1 MIKFPFMNGQQL
13 NLDWIMQQLRAIL
26 NFMPIDQGAVGDV
39 LQRGTRGATW
49 QPLTSVVYDIDGMS
63 TAAEVTAS
71 DELPIYDVSAQGNY
85 KVTVQDVLDLA
96 AAPVDSVNG
105 QTGAVVLDASDVGA
119 LPDTYAAPVDSVNGQ
134 TGAVVLDASDVGAL
148 PDTYAAPVSSVSG
161 KTGAV
166 TLDASDVGL
175 GNVDNEQQYS
185 ASNPPP
191 YPVTSV
197 NGQTGAVTIPSS
209 SMVFGAKTSVTL
221 NVYSGLGTITAQSMF
236 CRLSDDGK
244 FLFISGYVDLN
255 FASTGDYTI
264 LLLSNVT
271 LTGFS
276 DNLTYPKTPLCFNSS
291 GNLDITMYENSGFS
305 RVGNALRISVA
316 DPASTGARK
325 IVIQPTIIPL
335 E

>member
-1 MIKFPFMNGQQL
+1 MIKFPFQNAQEL
-13 NLDWIMQQLRAIL
+13 NLDWLMQMIRKLL
-26 NFMPIDQGAVGDV
+26 DFLPVDQGAVGDV
-39 LQRGTRGATW
+39 LQRGTDRAVW
-49 QPLTSVVYDIDGMS
+49 LPPVAVSLDVHDLTPASEVD
-63 TAAEVTAS
+63 TA

-85 KVTVQDVLDLA
+85 KTTVQDILDLA
-96 AAPVDSVNG
+96 SAAPVNSVNG

-119 LPDTYAAPVDSVNGQ
+119 LPDSYSAPVDSVNGQ
-134 TGAVVLDASDVGAL
+134 TGVVVLDASDVGAL
-148 PDTYAAPVSSVSG
+148 PDTYSAPVSSVSG

-175 GNVDNEQQYS
+175 GNVDNVQQYS
-185 ASNPPP
+185 ATNPPP
-191 YPVTSV
+191 YPVT
-197 NGQTGAVTIPSS
+197 GQTGAVTVAGS
-209 SMVFGAKTSVTL
+209 SMTFGAKASVTVT
-221 NVYSGLGTITAQSMF
+221 VYAGLGTITAQSMF
-236 CRLSDDGK
+236 YRLSDDGK

-255 FASTGDYTI
+255 FVSTGDYTI

-316 DPASTGARK
+316 DPASAGARK
-325 IVIQPTIIPL
+325 VVIQPTIIPL